1 MQECGVCGY
10 ICLRGYRVWALFV
23 MSRNL
28 IVGQISPRSLWT
40 IQLPPETLLFIFFF
54 RVILILYN
62 RIKDS
67 YIIFGMDKVKILL
80 EIYNIFVIFYTE
92 SAKIYLSSNKI

>member
-1 MQECGVCGY
+1 MW
-10 ICLRGYRVWALFV
+10 CLRLYLFKRLWSLGFIRYEPKSNRGSNKSKKFMDHAVAAGY
-23 MSRNL
+23 
-28 IVGQISPRSLWT
+28 T
-40 IQLPPETLLFIFFF
+40 FIYFFF

-92 SAKIYLSSNKI
+92 SAKDLLTSNKI

>member
-1 MQECGVCGY
+1 MGFIRYEPKSN
-10 ICLRGYRVWALFV
+10 RGSNKSKKFMDHAVAAG
-23 MSRNL
+23 N
-28 IVGQISPRSLWT
+28 T
-40 IQLPPETLLFIFFF
+40 FIYFFFF